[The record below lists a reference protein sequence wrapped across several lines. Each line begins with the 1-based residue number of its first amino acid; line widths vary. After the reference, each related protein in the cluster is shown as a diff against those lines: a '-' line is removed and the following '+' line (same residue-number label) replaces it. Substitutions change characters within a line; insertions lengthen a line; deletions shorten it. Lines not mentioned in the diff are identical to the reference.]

1 MPLLLAGSNC
11 RQGWAGYMGPE
22 RPGTVAPGTRLHEA
36 AQRLDHTCVSGG
48 QTANELPAGR
58 HAISLISVISAI
70 IGLFG
75 VLVGAFLSQAFTITQ
90 ESRAKR
96 LDALAGI
103 VAASGRM
110 IGAYE
115 RLFELFESGSSPPLD
130 ENRVVQVT
138 SERLSAHTEWRE
150 ACARVE
156 IILADDRHLRA
167 AVNDFE
173 IPRADATRW
182 ARTYFQSGE
191 AFVFAE
197 HADAEHAAWE
207 GMRAARLRL
216 IAAAQQRAAKD
227 SHWLIGPLVPRR
239 RTKE

>member
-1 MPLLLAGSNC
+1 M
-11 RQGWAGYMGPE
+11 
-22 RPGTVAPGTRLHEA
+22 
-36 AQRLDHTCVSGG
+36 
-48 QTANELPAGR
+48 
-58 HAISLISVISAI
+58 ISAL
-70 IGLFG
+70 IGLVG
-75 VLVGAFLSQAFTITQ
+75 VLVGAFVSQIFTATQ

-115 RLFELFESGSSPPLD
+115 RLFELFEGGLSPPLHED
-130 ENRVVQVT
+130 RVVQVT

-173 IPRADATRW
+173 VPRAEATRW
-182 ARTYFQSGE
+182 ARAYFQAGE
-191 AFVFAE
+191 AFVFSE
-197 HADAEHAAWE
+197 YQEAEHAAWE

-216 IAAAQQRAAKD
+216 ISAAQKRAAADAR
-227 SHWLIGPLVPRR
+227 WLIKLLVPRR
-239 RTKE
+239 RTID

>member
-1 MPLLLAGSNC
+1 MARLARSS
-11 RQGWAGYMGPE
+11 RHGWPGAGARVLVLTDPPCQE
-22 RPGTVAPGTRLHEA
+22 PRT
-36 AQRLDHTCVSGG
+36 
-48 QTANELPAGR
+48 NELPEGR
-58 HAISLISVISAI
+58 HANSLINVISAL

-75 VLVGAFLSQAFTITQ
+75 VLVGASLSQIFAITQ

-115 RLFELFESGSSPPLD
+115 RLFELFEGGFSPPLH

-156 IILADDRHLRA
+156 IIIADDRPLRA

-173 IPRADATRW
+173 IPRTEATRW
-182 ARTYFQSGE
+182 ARAYFQTGE
-191 AFVFAE
+191 AFIFSEYVE
-197 HADAEHAAWE
+197 AEHAAWE
-207 GMRAARLRL
+207 GMRAARIRL
-216 IAAAQQRAAKD
+216 ITAAQQRAVAD
-227 SHWLIGPLVPRR
+227 SGWLIRLLVPRR
-239 RTKE
+239 RTID

>member
-1 MPLLLAGSNC
+1 M
-11 RQGWAGYMGPE
+11 
-22 RPGTVAPGTRLHEA
+22 
-36 AQRLDHTCVSGG
+36 
-48 QTANELPAGR
+48 
-58 HAISLISVISAI
+58 ISAL

-75 VLVGAFLSQAFTITQ
+75 VLVGVFLSQVFTITQ

-103 VAASGRM
+103 VAASGRI

-130 ENRVVQVT
+130 EDRVVKVT

-173 IPRADATRW
+173 IPRADATRV
-182 ARTYFQSGE
+182 ARAYFQTGQD
-191 AFVFAE
+191 FVFAE
-197 HADAEHAAWE
+197 YAEAEHAAWE
-207 GMRAARLRL
+207 GMKAARLRL
-216 IAAAQQRAAKD
+216 ITAAQQRAAKD
-227 SHWLIGPLVPRR
+227 SHWLIGLLVPRR
-239 RTKE
+239 RTKD